1 MVQELARIMHSSY
14 LPLEF
19 ISCMAAADTASLC
32 HEEKKIC
39 IYTHHIRILWV
50 LNLSTTWWAQSGE
63 WGHSAIA
70 PSEARVGEYL
80 ANASD
85 GDDDVMKRHL
95 FFGGK
100 LR

>member
-1 MVQELARIMHSSY
+1 MLYMVT
-14 LPLEF
+14 F
-19 ISCMAAADTASLC
+19 IINIPQMFAYVY
-32 HEEKKIC
+32 IY
-39 IYTHHIRILWV
+39 IYVYTHHIWILWV